1 MFVFGD
7 PVDNAR
13 ILLDTILN
21 EPGPT
26 VPDTHYDEMSEQE
39 LRNLNAY
46 LHATLSH
53 ALRNDLGDDVVAV
66 LTEWYDDVF
75 RALAGVSERFREL
88 VLEGSVFPP
97 GGPGVRAKYVAFAK
111 EASES

>member
-1 MFVFGD
+1 M
-7 PVDNAR
+7 
-13 ILLDTILN
+13 N

-26 VPDTHYDEMSEQE
+26 VPDVHYDEMSEQD

-46 LHATLSH
+46 LHATLTH
-53 ALRNDLGDDVVAV
+53 ALRHNLGDDVAAV

-75 RALAGVSERFREL
+75 KALVAVSERFRER
-88 VLEGSVFPP
+88 VLDGSVFPP
-97 GGPGVRAKYVAFAK
+97 GGPSVRSKYFAFAK